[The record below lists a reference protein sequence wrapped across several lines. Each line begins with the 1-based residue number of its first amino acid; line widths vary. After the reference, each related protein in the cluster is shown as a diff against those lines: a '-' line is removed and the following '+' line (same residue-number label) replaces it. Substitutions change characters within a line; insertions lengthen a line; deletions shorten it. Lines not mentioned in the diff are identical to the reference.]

1 MEALSTTEINFE
13 GSFSKIRLKKQKRQH
28 RAMQSSKLQSIF
40 HGPSFISERM
50 KVWPDGGR
58 YAYNFTVACASRIKK
73 KKGSTEMSRS
83 VKGLYEKVQSCLSA
97 HSLQRLFKLLPP
109 NSCSGLI
116 P

>member
-73 KKGSTEMSRS
+73 KKEAQKCHA
-83 VKGLYEKVQSCLSA
+83 V
-97 HSLQRLFKLLPP
+97 
-109 NSCSGLI
+109 
-116 P
+116 